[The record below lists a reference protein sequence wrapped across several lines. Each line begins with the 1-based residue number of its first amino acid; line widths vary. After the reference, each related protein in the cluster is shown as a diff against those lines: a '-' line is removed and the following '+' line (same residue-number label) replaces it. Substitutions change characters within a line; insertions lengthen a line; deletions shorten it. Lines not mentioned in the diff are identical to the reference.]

1 MSWALWT
8 AESLGRTADL
18 EGGHGLLRFLLRTFL
33 LYFCNYYFLK
43 VRPPHLPLSLFT
55 MGLLHP
61 APGASDTVWLPW
73 KPPRK
78 GKSNLMP
85 VTTWRL
91 LIHLLA
97 APGENSQGRTCVGIP
112 PGPQGP
118 FPELA
123 GLPLASIN
131 PWKNSINTVWERQAL
146 PPKMKQG

>member
-1 MSWALWT
+1 
-8 AESLGRTADL
+8 
-18 EGGHGLLRFLLRTFL
+18 
-33 LYFCNYYFLK
+33 
-43 VRPPHLPLSLFT
+43 

-97 APGENSQGRTCVGIP
+97 APGENSQGRTHVGIP

-131 PWKNSINTVWERQAL
+131 PWKNSIIPGGTDSHILTPAGELWVEGVTDGRLQPSGL
-146 PPKMKQG
+146 PGTHYVRKLVTAF

>member
-1 MSWALWT
+1 
-8 AESLGRTADL
+8 
-18 EGGHGLLRFLLRTFL
+18 
-33 LYFCNYYFLK
+33 
-43 VRPPHLPLSLFT
+43 
-55 MGLLHP
+55 
-61 APGASDTVWLPW
+61 
-73 KPPRK
+73 
-78 GKSNLMP
+78 MP

-118 FPELA
+118 LPELA

-146 PPKMKQG
+146 PPQDEAGMRGKDGTISALTSLQLSSGSKSAELCLFSSVS